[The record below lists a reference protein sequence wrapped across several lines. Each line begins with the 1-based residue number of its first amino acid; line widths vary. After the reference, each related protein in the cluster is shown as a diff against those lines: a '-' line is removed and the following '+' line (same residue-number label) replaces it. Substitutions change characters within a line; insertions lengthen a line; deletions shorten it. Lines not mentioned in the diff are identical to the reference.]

1 MHLILPV
8 LIACGT
14 PLASAAA
21 PPPAPTLAYQ
31 SAFAGYKRFDD
42 AKPGNW
48 KQINVDIAKSPG
60 HGGMQSHGHAGH
72 MAAPVAATAAAPVGS
87 PVAPGAPVP
96 ASKTSVAK
104 PDPHA
109 AHPHH

>member
-1 MHLILPV
+1 MHLILP
-8 LIACGT
+8 LLFACGA

-21 PPPAPTLAYQ
+21 PPSAPLYQ
-31 SAFAGYKRFDD
+31 SAFASYKPFDD

-60 HGGMQSHGHAGH
+60 YAGMQGHGHAGH
-72 MAAPVAATAAAPVGS
+72 MAAPVAAPAATPVAS
-87 PVAPGAPVP
+87 PVAPSASVPV
-96 ASKTSVAK
+96 SKTSVAK

-109 AHPHH
+109 GHPHH